1 MRRNIKRIAIGMSA
15 IMMLSSTVGN
25 GNVISTSK
33 AVKKES
39 VSNYVI
45 VKETNKM
52 EQPTI
57 ITELLTEKE
66 ANSIADEA
74 NTICV
79 EPDIELSGASVK
91 KAKIKRVHKK
101 IKENQTQWNMQML
114 NADKKVETINKKDDK
129 IKVAIIDSGVDFSS
143 DIDVAVRKNFI
154 PGEEEVSILYED
166 GSGHGTSVAGII
178 AAKDNGE
185 GITGVNENVELYS
198 AKVLDANNS
207 APLSRVI
214 EAINWAIEQD
224 VDIINMSFG
233 TDTYSAVLENA
244 VNRAKAK
251 GILLIASAGNGGNV
265 EYPAAYEAVMAVGSV
280 GADGIISEE
289 SSIGERIDI
298 TAPGEQIT
306 STGAFDGV
314 MVSGGTSMAAP
325 HVAGVASVLWQK
337 NKDVPAEF
345 IKQLIC
351 SSAKNAGD
359 EKAYGSGIVDLQ
371 YALES
376 YDEAWEAYQENPNG
390 TEEVVADIVESN
402 EEAIECFDNVN
413 TVEGRWY
420 GTDHKD
426 VMNKFNF
433 GFTKQEIKVVKA
445 GLAYP
450 DKNVKTKGLGENP
463 YWHGGYKCSN
473 YISSYIYATNMALAL
488 KNKKKL
494 STAEQ
499 PKGIGLVEKTNM
511 LMVIE
516 NLEWSELLTKV
527 TKKNKCL
534 FVWGMAIH
542 NAMDVYAHSVTA
554 NVSGS
559 WEHLDHP
566 YPIKKN
572 PKNGLA
578 DEIGEGAFPGRYK
591 TACLVAKKSLN
602 TYIAGKKGQVSDFNP
617 SGAYAYVGAGTNWK
631 VIGLSENANI
641 HDTKIGLVLK
651 KYSASKN
658 ASY

>member
-1 MRRNIKRIAIGMSA
+1 MRRNIKKIALGMSA
-15 IMMLSSTVGN
+15 IMMLCSTVGN
-25 GNVISTSK
+25 ENVISTSK
-33 AVKKES
+33 VVKKES

-45 VKETNKM
+45 IKEANKM
-52 EQPTI
+52 EQPI
-57 ITELLTEKE
+57 IFTELLTEKE
-66 ANSIADEA
+66 ANSIADES

-101 IKENQTQWNMQML
+101 VKKNQSQWNMQML
-114 NADKKVETINKKDDK
+114 NADKKVETIKKENDK
-129 IKVAIIDSGVDFSS
+129 IKVVVIDSGVDFSS

-154 PGEEEVSILYED
+154 MGEEEVSILYED

-178 AAKDNGE
+178 AAKDNDE

-233 TDTYSAVLENA
+233 TDTYSAALENA

-265 EYPAAYEAVMAVGSV
+265 EYPAAYDAVMAVGSV
-280 GADGIISEE
+280 GADGTISEE
-289 SSIGERIDI
+289 SSIGEQIDI

-359 EKAYGSGIVDLQ
+359 ENAYGSGIVDLH

-376 YDEAWEAYQENPNG
+376 YDEAWEAYQKKSKE
-390 TEEVVADIVESN
+390 TEEVVAKLVESN
-402 EEAIECFDNVN
+402 EEAIECFNNVN
-413 TVEGRWY
+413 TVEGRWS
-420 GTDHKD
+420 GENHKD

-433 GFTKQEIKVVKA
+433 GFSQKEIKVIKE

-450 DKNVKTKGLGENP
+450 DKNDKTKGLGNNP

-473 YISSYIYATNMALAL
+473 YISSYIYATNMALAF
-488 KNKKKL
+488 KNQKKL
-494 STAEQ
+494 STAEV
-499 PKGIGLVEKTNM
+499 PKGVGLVEKTNM

-516 NLEWSELLTKV
+516 NIEWAKVLTEV

-554 NVSGS
+554 NVSGR

-566 YPIKKN
+566 YPTKKI
-572 PKNGLA
+572 L
-578 DEIGEGAFPGRYK
+578 IM
-591 TACLVAKKSLN
+591 V
-602 TYIAGKKGQVSDFNP
+602 
-617 SGAYAYVGAGTNWK
+617 
-631 VIGLSENANI
+631 
-641 HDTKIGLVLK
+641 
-651 KYSASKN
+651 
-658 ASY
+658 